1 MADRSNANNG
11 VFPSPSP
18 IKRRDHQNSVP
29 QQVPGASAA
38 AGHTVNN
45 SIPLSIFPIAMDKFC
60 ICFAGLPGRG
70 KTHMARRLA
79 RYLEFF
85 HAIPVKMFNVN
96 EYRWKKYGKVENFF
110 FDPNNEDSWKKREG
124 IYDEINA
131 EVVAFMQAHPNGVA
145 ILDSTNAT
153 FERRN
158 KISSMIYSTGAKM
171 MFVEVQSDDETE
183 IKGEI
188 EKIIRDSPDYD
199 GVSREVA
206 ESDFKRKLA
215 HYASIYESI
224 DNGKHKAEAAWNYI
238 KCDLQ
243 RGHFIIHNVR
253 GYLQQKIA
261 HFIMNLRTEPHTFY
275 LSRHGQSV
283 YNAFGRI
290 GGDSGLS
297 QHGMNYAHLLAE
309 FTKNN
314 QFAGERPARLWTST
328 MRRTRETAQFIEQKM
343 RPRAWHHLDELFAG
357 ACDGMTYEEIEE
369 VYPEE
374 FARRN
379 EDKLAYRYPRGESYL
394 DVIARLEPMIIEM
407 ERHREPLLI
416 VGHQG
421 ILRII
426 YAFYMG
432 LSRAEAPYVSIPLN
446 NVLECKPGA
455 FSCSVQNHKLYHIEA
470 QKSDGQDEP
479 NGDVSMG
486 GNMAGSDSTN
496 GNNTNVH
503 ASYQLDDGAPLSSI
517 VEPTGSALSSPDAL
531 RTRTRSNSA
540 GKIETTRSPSAL
552 NDVNNPHSH

>member
-1 MADRSNANNG
+1 M
-11 VFPSPSP
+11 
-18 IKRRDHQNSVP
+18 
-29 QQVPGASAA
+29 
-38 AGHTVNN
+38 
-45 SIPLSIFPIAMDKFC
+45 
-60 ICFAGLPGRG
+60 
-70 KTHMARRLA
+70 
-79 RYLEFF
+79 
-85 HAIPVKMFNVN
+85 
-96 EYRWKKYGKVENFF
+96 
-110 FDPNNEDSWKKREG
+110 
-124 IYDEINA
+124 
-131 EVVAFMQAHPNGVA
+131 
-145 ILDSTNAT
+145 
-153 FERRN
+153 
-158 KISSMIYSTGAKM
+158 
-171 MFVEVQSDDETE
+171 
-183 IKGEI
+183 
-188 EKIIRDSPDYD
+188 
-199 GVSREVA
+199 SREVA

-309 FTKNN
+309 FTEKYIQKVPEHQQTVKTVTSSEMPNFSSGPSSGAVADKNSSPVSNSGDSHLTVEVGVDVKPSTSMTGSPDDLPVPLASINTSN
-314 QFAGERPARLWTST
+314 QLSGEGSSQVHVHTRGMMSPGERPARLWTST
-328 MRRTRETAQFIEQKM
+328 MRRTRETAQFIEQKVMNICDKHDPALVHEWVQM

-479 NGDVSMG
+479 NSDVSMG
-486 GNMAGSDSTN
+486 GNMVGSDSTN
-496 GNNTNVH
+496 GNDTSVQ
-503 ASYQLDDGAPLSSI
+503 APYQLDDGAALSSI

-540 GKIETTRSPSAL
+540 GKIETTKSPSAL